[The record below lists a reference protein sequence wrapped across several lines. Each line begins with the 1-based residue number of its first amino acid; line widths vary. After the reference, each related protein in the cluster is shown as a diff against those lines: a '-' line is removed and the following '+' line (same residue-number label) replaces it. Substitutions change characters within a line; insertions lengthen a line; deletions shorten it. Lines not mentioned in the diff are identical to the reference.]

1 VLRLDFYELE
11 AVEEIIRRLAAILQV
26 EIDPETGILLKRF
39 SLAGGRKG
47 DFEAITIAGTDV
59 FLLESKG
66 RIFQFK
72 EGANGEQVPYTVH
85 DTGLEK
91 ECEFESLAF
100 EADSSRLILVCKKF
114 LIKKAPKELLIY
126 RWPLPLGDPS
136 TMTTLKVPI
145 VDVIGSNKWTN
156 FHPSDVNIDPFT
168 KNYVIVA
175 SKEKGLVE
183 ITPDG
188 EVVRS
193 VPLPGDHRQPEGI
206 AITKDSILLV
216 SDEANVKPPAITLY
230 RWRP

>member
-1 VLRLDFYELE
+1 
-11 AVEEIIRRLAAILQV
+11 
-26 EIDPETGILLKRF
+26 
-39 SLAGGRKG
+39 
-47 DFEAITIAGTDV
+47 
-59 FLLESKG
+59 
-66 RIFQFK
+66 
-72 EGANGEQVPYTVH
+72 
-85 DTGLEK
+85 
-91 ECEFESLAF
+91 
-100 EADSSRLILVCKKF
+100 
-114 LIKKAPKELLIY
+114 
-126 RWPLPLGDPS
+126 
-136 TMTTLKVPI
+136 MTTLKVPI